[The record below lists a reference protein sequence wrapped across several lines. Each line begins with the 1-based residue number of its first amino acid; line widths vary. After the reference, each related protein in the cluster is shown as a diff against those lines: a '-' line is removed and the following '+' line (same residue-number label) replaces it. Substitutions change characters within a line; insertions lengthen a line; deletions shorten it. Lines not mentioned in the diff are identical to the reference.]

1 MTTKNNKE
9 INKTK
14 NEDDDNNNN
23 NNNNNIFLIFNF
35 NNQKNILY
43 ETLLKL
49 KLKYKF
55 SVTIVRK
62 DFLVVWWFPTE
73 QM

>member
-43 ETLLKL
+43 
-49 KLKYKF
+49 
-55 SVTIVRK
+55 
-62 DFLVVWWFPTE
+62 
-73 QM
+73 

>member
-14 NEDDDNNNN
+14 NEDNNNN
-23 NNNNNIFLIFNF
+23 NNNNNNNFLIFNF

-43 ETLLKL
+43 
-49 KLKYKF
+49 
-55 SVTIVRK
+55 
-62 DFLVVWWFPTE
+62 
-73 QM
+73 